1 MNAYLLQLGH
11 CPDLSHAEV
20 LSVADRLGD
29 VLHVQRRL
37 DSVLFAEGA
46 DPERIQELCGEL
58 GGTIRLCEIKP
69 FGEADRFDFMPD
81 PSPEQLFDALL
92 STKIGDELIARN
104 PRPLF
109 GFSILDESHWGGR
122 VKKIIGLLH
131 ETASLFKDH
140 LKERG
145 HASRFVRPNPEGKSA
160 CLGGAQVEK
169 NALLQ
174 KGGEIVFHLHPETGL
189 TLGMTQWLQPF
200 EAYSK
205 RDYGRPQRDARQGM
219 LPPKLARM
227 MVNIARTDSTST
239 LLDPF
244 CGSGS
249 ILMEAGL
256 LGLQTTGV
264 DINRKAVQS
273 SLGNWDW
280 LKGQGGEPTGGLR
293 AIYGDAR
300 NLRTLF
306 EPLYFEACAT
316 EPYLGPPQRSPLDG
330 KRFDRLT
337 DELIPLYLRAL
348 GEIRTVMKP
357 GARVV
362 FIVPRFRMSSGGPC
376 KTLPLLHTIKLQGY
390 TILDPLAGFTPIQ
403 KKAALLYSR
412 PSQIVQRE
420 IYVLQ
425 A

>member
-300 NLRTLF
+300 NLRHRALPGAASAFTF
-306 EPLYFEACAT
+306 GWKAV
-316 EPYLGPPQRSPLDG
+316 RSP
-330 KRFDRLT
+330 DRRVDPALSSRPGRNPNR
-337 DELIPLYLRAL
+337 DETGSACRIHRPAIPYVVWRSMQNPAVASHDQTARLYH
-348 GEIRTVMKP
+348 P
-357 GARVV
+357 GSTR
-362 FIVPRFRMSSGGPC
+362 R
-376 KTLPLLHTIKLQGY
+376 LHT
-390 TILDPLAGFTPIQ
+390 DPEESSPSLFPTQPN
-403 KKAALLYSR
+403 R
-412 PSQIVQRE
+412 P
-420 IYVLQ
+420 